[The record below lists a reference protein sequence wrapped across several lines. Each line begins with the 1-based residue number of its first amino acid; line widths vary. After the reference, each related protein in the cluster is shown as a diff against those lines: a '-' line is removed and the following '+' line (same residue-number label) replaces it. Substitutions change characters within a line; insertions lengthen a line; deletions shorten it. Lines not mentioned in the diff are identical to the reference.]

1 VSTTQADLSAR
12 APWERSLERSRER
25 RALAAQLRRRRFR
38 GRSVALLLGVAMTA
52 GGGAA
57 VAATGS
63 GSALLHRGSHGSTT
77 AAVQRALGIPADGI
91 YGPQT
96 RRAVMA
102 FQRAHGL
109 IVDGIVGPQ
118 TLGAL
123 GLGGSTG
130 TSGSGSGSGSGSSG
144 SSVSAP
150 SSELAKI
157 AACESSGNPSAVSSD
172 GRYRG
177 KYQFSRE
184 TWRELGGSGDPA
196 AAPAAEQDRLAA
208 ELMRTQGPSA
218 WPNCA

>member
-1 VSTTQADLSAR
+1 VQTTQADLAAP
-12 APWERSLERSRER
+12 APWRQSLRRSRER
-25 RALAAQLRRRRFR
+25 RQAAARLRRRRIR
-38 GRSVALLLGVAMTA
+38 GRSVAILMGVVMTA

-57 VAATGS
+57 LAATGS
-63 GSALLHRGSHGSTT
+63 STLLHRGSHGSTI
-77 AAVQRALGIPADGI
+77 AAVQRALGIPADGV
-91 YGPQT
+91 YGSQT

-123 GLGGSTG
+123 GLSGGGGDT
-130 TSGSGSGSGSGSSG
+130 TSGSTTAGSGT
-144 SSVSAP
+144 
-150 SSELAKI
+150 SSELQKI
-157 AACESSGNPSAVSSD
+157 AQCESSGNPAAVSSD
-172 GRYRG
+172 GTYRG

-196 AAPAAEQDRLAA
+196 SAPESVQDQMAAKLLAS
-208 ELMRTQGPSA
+208 QGPSA

>member
-1 VSTTQADLSAR
+1 MSTTQADLSAR

-25 RALAAQLRRRRFR
+25 RALAARLRRRRFR
-38 GRSVALLLGVAMTA
+38 GRGVELLLGVAMTA

-57 VAATGS
+57 VAATGG
-63 GSALLHRGSHGSTT
+63 GSTLLHRGSQGSTT

-123 GLGGSTG
+123 GLGGS
-130 TSGSGSGSGSGSSG
+130 SGASGSGSSPSPVG
-144 SSVSAP
+144 AP

-157 AACESSGNPSAVSSD
+157 AQCESSGNPSAVSSD

-196 AAPAAEQDRLAA
+196 AAPVAEQDRMAA
-208 ELMRTQGPSA
+208 ALLRTQGPSA

>member
-1 VSTTQADLSAR
+1 VSTTEADLCAR
-12 APWERSLERSRER
+12 ARCERSLERSRER
-25 RALAAQLRRRRFR
+25 RALAARLRRRRFR

-52 GGGAA
+52 GAGAA

-123 GLGGSTG
+123 GLGGSSG
-130 TSGSGSGSGSGSSG
+130 SNPSGSGSA
-144 SSVSAP
+144 VSAP

-184 TWRELGGSGDPA
+184 TWRELGGTGDPA

-208 ELMRTQGPSA
+208 ELLRTQGPSA